1 MSDKKVLVIFG
12 ATGKQGGSIIQSIQN
27 DPRTASTFAIR
38 GITRDANKPNALAL
52 KEKGVEVVTADMEDK
67 ESFVVTNYWEHLD
80 AKRETQQGKNVAD
93 VAAELGVQHYIFSSL
108 YNIKELSG
116 GILSKVHHFDSKA
129 EVESYIRTSLPN
141 LPSTFFL
148 AGCYMSNMPGQQ
160 ILPDPSTGVYTYA
173 LPVPGDKAGIPMFDV
188 RDTGKFIKGILLNR
202 EKTLGKRVLGATKY
216 MSPNEVIEV
225 FKKVKVETAK
235 EKGAQYNEVPAD
247 IYKAFLPPAIADE
260 YTQNM
265 VLLGT
270 YGYYGWE
277 SLDWSH
283 SIVDEPLTTW
293 EEFVATEPAWADLK

>member
-12 ATGKQGGSIIQSIQN
+12 ATGKQGGSIIQSIQD

-67 ESFVVTNYWEHLD
+67 ESLKKALKGAYAVFVVTNYWEHLD

-116 GILSKVHHFDSKA
+116 GTLSKMHHFDSKA

-148 AGCYMSNMPGQQ
+148 PGFYMSNIPGQQ
-160 ILPDPSTGVYTYA
+160 ILPDPSTGVYTFG

-216 MSPNEVIEV
+216 MSPNEVLEV
-225 FKKVKVETAK
+225 FKKVKAETAK
-235 EKGAQYNEVPAD
+235 EKGAQYNE
-247 IYKAFLPPAIADE
+247 
-260 YTQNM
+260 NM